1 MSAPSAPDGLD
12 QLRDILVAPERDA
25 IEALRHQID
34 DPAFGVRHLAQA
46 LPDALARSS
55 DDRRLAD
62 ALQPPVEA
70 AITASIRR
78 NPKPLADALFPVMGP
93 AIRKAIAHTLSGMLE
108 SLNRTLEH
116 SVSLRALQWRV
127 TAWRTGKPFA
137 EIVLLNTLVYRVEQV
152 FLIHAQTGLLL
163 HHVTADAVSAQ
174 DADMVSGMLT
184 AIRDFARDSF
194 GGRAEDTLDTFRV
207 GELSGIIEQGP
218 HAYIAAVVRGARPPD
233 LRHTLQRALETIH
246 LQQTADFEQFT
257 GDASRFDDVRPVLQE
272 CLESQYR
279 GADAPVSRRKWWMA
293 LGIAAA
299 VLAAWLGDR
308 WFQQRRFDAYLE
320 ALRAQPGV
328 VVVDAR
334 RAGGRFVVSGLRDPL
349 AVDPASLVAASGL
362 APDRVEGRWQLYQA
376 LDARLAVPR
385 AVAVLQPPPGV
396 SFTLRGDT
404 LAATGEA
411 STVWVREASLLARTL
426 PGIRQFDPSGLQNA
440 ELREAS
446 RRIEAVMLQFV
457 RGTAEI
463 VAGQDAALQAMIGEL
478 RQLDLRAREQNV
490 RFRVVVTGHTDA
502 DGPAER
508 NLALSRERAAAV
520 VGAMPRDG
528 FPALEFVARG
538 VGAAEPIAAGDSED
552 AKQRNRRVAVRIEPL
567 ATGS

>member
-1 MSAPSAPDGLD
+1 MSAPSIPDGLD
-12 QLRDILVAPERDA
+12 QLRDLLVAPEREA
-25 IEALRHQID
+25 IEALRNQLD
-34 DPAFGVRHLAQA
+34 DPAFGARQLSRA
-46 LPDALARSS
+46 LPDALARAGE
-55 DDRRLAD
+55 DRRLAD

-70 AITASIRR
+70 AISASIRR

-152 FLIHAQTGLLL
+152 FLIHAETGLLL
-163 HHVTADAVSAQ
+163 QHVTADAVSAQ

-257 GDASRFDDVRPVLQE
+257 GDAARFDDVRPVLQE

-279 GADAPVSRRKWWMA
+279 GADAPVSRRKWWIA
-293 LGIAAA
+293 LGVAAA
-299 VLAAWLGDR
+299 LLAAWVGYR
-308 WFQQRRFDAYLE
+308 WFQQRRFDAYLH

-328 VVVDAR
+328 VVVDAHR
-334 RAGGRFVVSGLRDPL
+334 EGGRFVVSGLRDPF
-349 AVDPASLVAASGL
+349 AVDPALLVAASGL
-362 APDRVEGRWQLYQA
+362 AGDRVEGRWQLYQA
-376 LDARLAVPR
+376 LDLRLAVPR
-385 AVAVLQPPPGV
+385 ATSVLQPPPGV
-396 SFTLRGDT
+396 TFTLRGDT
-404 LAATGEA
+404 LVATGEA
-411 STVWVREASLLARTL
+411 STVWIREASLLARTL

-463 VAGQDAALQAMIGEL
+463 VPGQDAALQAMIGEL

-520 VGAMPRDG
+520 VAAMPRDG
-528 FPALEFVARG
+528 FPALEFVSRG
-538 VGAAEPIAAGDSED
+538 VGAAEPIAAGDSEED
-552 AKQRNRRVAVRIEPL
+552 KQRNRRVAVRIEPL